1 MAEFST
7 LARPYAKAAFECAVA
22 NGDLESWSEALA
34 WLAQLVEDAQL
45 SALLRS
51 PAVGRAQR
59 AELLMELG
67 GDRLPALVR
76 NFVQVLASNDR
87 LLLLPVIFAQF
98 QALKADHQR
107 LVEVEVTSAAAL
119 DEGQQQRLAAAL
131 VRRLGREV
139 RIQVSIDPGLIGG
152 AIIRAGDTVIDG
164 SLRGRLNKLA
174 GALLS

>member
-7 LARPYAKAAFECAVA
+7 LARPYAKAAFEHAVA
-22 NGDLESWSEALA
+22 NGALESWSEALA

-51 PAVGRAQR
+51 PAISRAQR
-59 AELLMELG
+59 ADLLIELG
-67 GDRLPALVR
+67 GGRLPAPVR

-87 LLLLPVIFAQF
+87 LLLLPVILEQF
-98 QALKADHQR
+98 QALKADHER
-107 LVEVEVTSAAAL
+107 LVEVEVTSAAPL
-119 DEGQQQRLAAAL
+119 DQGQQQRLAEAL
-131 VRRLGREV
+131 VKRLGREV
-139 RIQVSIDPGLIGG
+139 RIQVSIDPALIGG

>member
-107 LVEVEVTSAAAL
+107 LVEVEVTSAAPL

-139 RIQVSIDPGLIGG
+139 RIQVSIDPALIGG

>member
-7 LARPYAKAAFECAVA
+7 LARPYAKAAFEYAVA
-22 NGDLESWSEALA
+22 HGDLESWSEALA

-51 PAVGRAQR
+51 PAVSRPQR
-59 AELLMELG
+59 ADLLIELS
-67 GDRLPALVR
+67 GDRLPAPMR

-87 LLLLPVIFAQF
+87 LLLLPVILEQF
-98 QALKADHQR
+98 QALKADHERLVDVEVSSAAPLDQAQQQR
-107 LVEVEVTSAAAL
+107 LVE
-119 DEGQQQRLAAAL
+119 AL
-131 VRRLGREV
+131 VKRLGREV
-139 RIQVSIDPGLIGG
+139 RIQVSIDPALIGG

>member
-7 LARPYAKAAFECAVA
+7 LARPYAKAAFEYAVV
-22 NGDLESWSEALA
+22 NGALESWSEALA

-59 AELLMELG
+59 AGLLIELG
-67 GDRLPALVR
+67 GDRLPAPVR
-76 NFVQVLASNDR
+76 NFVEVLASNDR
-87 LLLLPVIFAQF
+87 LLLLPLIFAQF
-98 QALKADHQR
+98 QTLKADHQR
-107 LVEVEVTSAAAL
+107 LVEVEVTSAAPL
-119 DEGQQQRLAAAL
+119 DQGQQQRLVEAL
-131 VRRLGREV
+131 VKRLGREV
-139 RIQVSIDPGLIGG
+139 RIQVSIDPALIGG

>member
-7 LARPYAKAAFECAVA
+7 LARPYAKAAFEYAVA
-22 NGDLESWSEALA
+22 NGALESWSEALA

-59 AELLMELG
+59 AGLLIELG
-67 GDRLPALVR
+67 GDRLPAPVR
-76 NFVQVLASNDR
+76 NFVQVLAGNDR
-87 LLLLPVIFAQF
+87 LLLLPVISAQF

-107 LVEVEVTSAAAL
+107 LVEVEVTSAAPLAE
-119 DEGQQQRLAAAL
+119 DQQQRLAAAL

>member
-1 MAEFST
+1 MAELST

-22 NGDLESWSEALA
+22 GDALDAWSEALA

-45 SALLRS
+45 APLLRS
-51 PAVGRAQR
+51 PAVDRAQR
-59 AELLMELG
+59 ATLLIELG
-67 GDRLPALVR
+67 GERLADPVR
-76 NFVQVLASNDR
+76 NFVQVLAENDR
-87 LLLLPVIFAQF
+87 LLLLPVLFEQF
-98 QALKADHQR
+98 QALKADHR
-107 LVEVEVTSAAAL
+107 CLVEVEVTSAAPI
-119 DEGQQQRLAAAL
+119 DESQQQRLAAAL

>member
-7 LARPYAKAAFECAVA
+7 LARPYAKAAFEYAVA
-22 NGDLESWSEALA
+22 NGALESWSEALA

-59 AELLMELG
+59 AGLLIELG
-67 GDRLPALVR
+67 GDRLPAPVR
-76 NFVQVLASNDR
+76 NFVQVLAGNDR
-87 LLLLPVIFAQF
+87 LLLLPVISAQF

-107 LVEVEVTSAAAL
+107 LVEVEVTSAAPLAE
-119 DEGQQQRLAAAL
+119 DQQQRLAAAL
-131 VRRLGREV
+131 ARRLGREV

>member
-107 LVEVEVTSAAAL
+107 LVEVEVTSAAPL